1 MYPITSHK
9 VPDSTVTSDNDEL
22 TCICCTEPLTIKNIV
37 NTKCK
42 HQVCSDC
49 YYKWAGDHNSCV
61 FCRQKLYEGAR
72 HEEYVKLGRDIQRRQ
87 LVVNELGEEQTYLEH
102 QNAKLALRCSAKL
115 IEFDAAKTM
124 IREKAIEYMNAERKL
139 RDAEAFIQQIRL
151 WKKNPTQAIEMWE
164 REMEVLENEARKVVM
179 KKMRECLNEMSE
191 KRVVVRASNVEI
203 EDIDDDFSGTFAQL
217 FDTGEHPL
225 IVGLDSMSST
235 INSAIPFWD
244 NNYNQVDEAFDGALE
259 SDVPYF
265 PSNNITDYNVINY
278 YDPNINQSPTYVN
291 DHRLTTIQITQMLED
306 VIAYDIHNRSPRQRR
321 EEYNPAELHGGYAHG
336 HG

>member
-1 MYPITSHK
+1 M
-9 VPDSTVTSDNDEL
+9 
-22 TCICCTEPLTIKNIV
+22 
-37 NTKCK
+37 
-42 HQVCSDC
+42 
-49 YYKWAGDHNSCV
+49 
-61 FCRQKLYEGAR
+61 
-72 HEEYVKLGRDIQRRQ
+72 RR
-87 LVVNELGEEQTYLEH
+87 
-102 QNAKLALRCSAKL
+102 LALRCSAKL

-164 REMEVLENEARKVVM
+164 KEMEALENEARKVVM

-191 KRVVVRASNVEI
+191 KRVVVRASNIEI

-244 NNYNQVDEAFDGALE
+244 NNYNQVDEDFNDIPALE

-265 PSNNITDYNVINY
+265 PSNNLTDYNVINY
-278 YDPNINQSPTYVN
+278 YDPNINRDAS
-291 DHRLTTIQITQMLED
+291 L
-306 VIAYDIHNRSPRQRR
+306 DI
-321 EEYNPAELHGGYAHG
+321 Y
-336 HG
+336 

>member
-61 FCRQKLYEGAR
+61 FCRHKLYEGAR

-87 LVVNELGEEQTYLEH
+87 LVANELGEEQTYLEN
-102 QNAKLALRCSAKL
+102 QNARLALRCSAKL

-164 REMEVLENEARKVVM
+164 KEMEVLENEARKVVM

-191 KRVVVRASNVEI
+191 KRDVVRASNIEI
-203 EDIDDDFSGTFAQL
+203 EDIDDDFSSTFAQL

-244 NNYNQVDEAFDGALE
+244 NNYNQVDEDFNDIPAL
-259 SDVPYF
+259 VPYF
-265 PSNNITDYNVINY
+265 PSNNLTDYNVINY
-278 YDPNINQSPTYVN
+278 YDPNINQSPTYIN

>member
-61 FCRQKLYEGAR
+61 FCRQKLYVGAR

-87 LVVNELGEEQTYLEH
+87 LVAKELGEEQTYLEN
-102 QNAKLALRCSAKL
+102 QNARLALRCTAKL
-115 IEFDAAKTM
+115 MEVDAAKTM

-164 REMEVLENEARKVVM
+164 KEMEVLENEARKVVM

-191 KRVVVRASNVEI
+191 KRVVVRASNIEI

-244 NNYNQVDEAFDGALE
+244 NNYNQVDEDFNDIPAL
-259 SDVPYF
+259 VPYF
-265 PSNNITDYNVINY
+265 PSNNLTDYNVINY
-278 YDPNINQSPTYVN
+278 YDPNINQSPTYIN

>member
-1 MYPITSHK
+1 
-9 VPDSTVTSDNDEL
+9 
-22 TCICCTEPLTIKNIV
+22 
-37 NTKCK
+37 
-42 HQVCSDC
+42 
-49 YYKWAGDHNSCV
+49 
-61 FCRQKLYEGAR
+61 LYEGAR

>member
-61 FCRQKLYEGAR
+61 FCRHKLYEGAR

-87 LVVNELGEEQTYLEH
+87 LVANELGEEQTYLEN
-102 QNAKLALRCSAKL
+102 QNARLALRCSAKL

-164 REMEVLENEARKVVM
+164 KEMEVLENEARKVVM

-203 EDIDDDFSGTFAQL
+203 EDIDDDFSSTFAQL

-244 NNYNQVDEAFDGALE
+244 NNYNQVDEDFNDIPAL
-259 SDVPYF
+259 VPYF
-265 PSNNITDYNVINY
+265 PSNNLTDYNVINY
-278 YDPNINQSPTYVN
+278 YDPNINQSPTYIN

-321 EEYNPAELHGGYAHG
+321 EEYNPAELHGGYAHA

>member
-164 REMEVLENEARKVVM
+164 KEMEVLENEARKVVM

-235 INSAIPFWD
+235 INGAIPFWD

-265 PSNNITDYNVINY
+265 PSNNLTDYNVINY